1 MISGSSSTL
10 CHDLKRHWFA
20 AWIICLIGL
29 TPCLSQTD
37 STPPPTHDPMDLA
50 WDSQNHQ
57 LWIAGGNSGCLLALD
72 PKSETLRSVFRLPTP
87 LRRIKAITATGE
99 ILALEPA
106 RGLLHFVTSKHD
118 AGSPSSEHLLV
129 GEHVVDFSLS

>member
-37 STPPPTHDPMDLA
+37 STPPPTHDPRDLA
-50 WDSQNHQ
+50 WDSQKHQ
-57 LWIAGGNSGCLLALD
+57 LWIAGGDSGYLLALD

-87 LRRIKAITATGE
+87 L
-99 ILALEPA
+99 
-106 RGLLHFVTSKHD
+106 
-118 AGSPSSEHLLV
+118 
-129 GEHVVDFSLS
+129 